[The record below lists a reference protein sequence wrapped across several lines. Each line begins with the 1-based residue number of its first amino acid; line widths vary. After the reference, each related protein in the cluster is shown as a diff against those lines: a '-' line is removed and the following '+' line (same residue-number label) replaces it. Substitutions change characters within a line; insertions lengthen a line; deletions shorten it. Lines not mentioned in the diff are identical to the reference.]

1 MYPKIRDLE
10 AHLKKLALGRQ
21 QQDLTPY
28 PGCLVNTLSCAYTP
42 LGSWGSSGVSAG
54 SDYGQV
60 ETAV

>member
-10 AHLKKLALGRQ
+10 AHLRKLALGRQ

-42 LGSWGSSGVSAG
+42 LGSWGSSGVSAATMG
-54 SDYGQV
+54 R
-60 ETAV
+60 